1 LIGAGNRP
9 FVRHDRHREHLGLR
23 WCFGHTGGRHMVQIE
38 GRRTLFSDARV
49 VGDGLIVAVS
59 VDRAAH

>member
-1 LIGAGNRP
+1 
-9 FVRHDRHREHLGLR
+9 
-23 WCFGHTGGRHMVQIE
+23 MVQIE